1 MLTTER
7 EAKTKWCPLVRVRAN
22 MTHGASAGYNTT
34 RLTATQDIKDR
45 IYAFFFPSLHNY
57 TRGRFF
63 RCRGSGC
70 MSWRWV
76 DRHHGFCGEFG
87 SPDAGA
93 GAQDPR
99 IAPPPLSSPRRDASA
114 SAGDIWLVIGSILS
128 VAALA
133 YALHHMGV
141 I

>member
-1 MLTTER
+1 MITTEA
-7 EAKTKWCPLVRVRAN
+7 EARRKWCPLVRVRAN
-22 MTHGASAGYNTT
+22 MTHGASAGYNVT
-34 RLTATQDIKDR
+34 RLTATEDVKDR

-63 RCRGSGC
+63 KCRGSGC
-70 MSWRWV
+70 MSWRWI
-76 DRHHGFCGEFG
+76 DRQHGFCGEFG
-87 SPDAGA
+87 SPDAGE

-99 IAPPPLSSPRRDASA
+99 VAPPSSTVRPSPT
-114 SAGDIWLVIGSILS
+114 SAGDTWLVIGSALS
-128 VAALA
+128 IAVLA